1 LALRKGQKGPSLL
14 GIAFVLCK
22 VRLMSLKHDFY
33 LSRKPLAGFM
43 AIGAA
48 WATYFAQM
56 PVIKAQVGATD
67 GQYGVALL
75 MAAFGAIAAMWLAPA
90 CRRVA
95 GGYAVPLGIAF
106 IAVGMLAAGAS
117 TTLVA
122 LTAAMMLAST
132 GSGVVDVLVNAR
144 VSEIEETSGRALMNL
159 NHALYAFAY
168 AAGALATGAM
178 RQAGFGPSVVFAV
191 LLAVLLLLAWGA
203 SDTATIAEP
212 EGSDDTGTAPLTVV
226 LLAGGIVLMAFL
238 TEASTEG
245 WSALHLERT
254 LGGGPGQGAL
264 GPAALGLMMGVGRLG
279 GHALAGRVRDTT
291 LMMIATLVSA
301 GGVAMA
307 GLAPTVMMALA
318 GFAIAGLGI
327 SVVVP
332 LVMALVGRVVPH
344 AQRLIAISRVSVIGY
359 GAFFFGPPLMGLVAE
374 GFGLRIAFITV
385 AALLGMTAI
394 MLIPALARRAG

>member
-1 LALRKGQKGPSLL
+1 
-14 GIAFVLCK
+14 
-22 VRLMSLKHDFY
+22 MSLKHDFY

-385 AALLGMTAI
+385 AALLAMTAI

>member
-1 LALRKGQKGPSLL
+1 
-14 GIAFVLCK
+14 
-22 VRLMSLKHDFY
+22 MSLKHDFY

-178 RQAGFGPSVVFAV
+178 RHAGFGPSVVFAV
-191 LLAVLLLLAWGA
+191 LLAILLLLAWGA
-203 SDTATIAEP
+203 SDTAPTAEP
-212 EGSDDTGTAPLTVV
+212 EAQGDTGTAPLTVV

-264 GPAALGLMMGVGRLG
+264 GPAALGLMMGMGRLG

-301 GGVAMA
+301 GGVAIA

-318 GFAIAGLGI
+318 GFATAGLGI

-374 GFGLRIAFITV
+374 GFGLHIAFITV

-394 MLIPALARRAG
+394 MLIPALARRAD

>member
-1 LALRKGQKGPSLL
+1 
-14 GIAFVLCK
+14 
-22 VRLMSLKHDFY
+22 MSLKHDFY

-168 AAGALATGAM
+168 AASALATGAM
-178 RQAGFGPSVVFAV
+178 RQAGFGPFVVFAV
-191 LLAVLLLLAWGA
+191 LLAILLLLAWGA
-203 SDTATIAEP
+203 SDTAPTAEP
-212 EGSDDTGTAPLTVV
+212 VGQSDTGTAPLTVV

-385 AALLGMTAI
+385 AALLAMTAI
-394 MLIPALARRAG
+394 MLIPALARRAD

>member
-1 LALRKGQKGPSLL
+1 
-14 GIAFVLCK
+14 
-22 VRLMSLKHDFY
+22 MSLKHDFY

-191 LLAVLLLLAWGA
+191 LLAILLLLAWGA
-203 SDTATIAEP
+203 SDTAPTAEP
-212 EGSDDTGTAPLTVV
+212 EGQGDTGTAPLTVV

-264 GPAALGLMMGVGRLG
+264 GPAALGLMMGMGRLG

-301 GGVAMA
+301 GGVAIA

-394 MLIPALARRAG
+394 MLIPALARRAD

>member
-1 LALRKGQKGPSLL
+1 
-14 GIAFVLCK
+14 
-22 VRLMSLKHDFY
+22 MTLKHDLY
-33 LSRKPLAGFM
+33 LSRRPLAGFL

-75 MAAFGAIAAMWLAPA
+75 MAAFGAIAAMFLAPA
-90 CRRVA
+90 CRRFA
-95 GGYAVPLGIAF
+95 GGFAVSLGIAF
-106 IAVGMLAAGAS
+106 IAAGMLASGMS
-117 TTLVA
+117 TSLIT

-168 AAGALATGAM
+168 AAGALITGAM
-178 RQAGFGPSVVFAV
+178 RQAGMGPSLVFAV
-191 LLAVLLLLAWGA
+191 LLVVLLMLSWCAR
-203 SDTATIAEP
+203 DTAPVAAVALQ
-212 EGSDDTGTAPLTVV
+212 GDTKSVPLTVV
-226 LLAGGIVLMAFL
+226 LLTGGIVLMAFL

-264 GPAALGLMMGVGRLG
+264 GPAALGLMMGLGRMG
-279 GHALAGRVRDTT
+279 GHVLAQRVRDTT

-301 GGVAMA
+301 CGVAMA
-307 GLAPTVMMALA
+307 GLAPNVLLALA

-332 LVMALVGRVVPH
+332 LAMALIGRIVPQ
-344 AQRLIAISRVSVIGY
+344 AQRLVAISRVSVIGY

-374 GFGLRIAFITV
+374 GFGLRIAFVTV
-385 AALLGMTAI
+385 AVLLAGTAI
-394 MLIPALARRAG
+394 VLIPALARRAG

>member
-1 LALRKGQKGPSLL
+1 
-14 GIAFVLCK
+14 
-22 VRLMSLKHDFY
+22 MSLKHDFY

-178 RQAGFGPSVVFAV
+178 RQAGFGPFVVFAV
-191 LLAVLLLLAWGA
+191 LLAILLLLAWGA
-203 SDTATIAEP
+203 SDNAPTAEP
-212 EGSDDTGTAPLTVV
+212 EGQDDTGTAPLTVV

-301 GGVAMA
+301 GGVAIA

-385 AALLGMTAI
+385 AALLAMTAI
-394 MLIPALARRAG
+394 MLIPALARRAD